1 MLDLPHTSFESL
13 RRARH
18 RPAVHRRVADGGG
31 PRRHRRR
38 RHPARGRAGRRRA
51 ATATSA
57 STRRGSR
64 RRSRWTS
71 RRPTGRPRTP
81 SSTGRATRPSTPRPD
96 ERPPLLVMIHG
107 GPTAAAQG
115 TLRLGVQYWTSRGFA
130 VVDVNYRGSTGYGR
144 AYRDL
149 LQGQWGV
156 ADVEDC
162 AAVARFLVERGDVD
176 PDRLCI
182 RGGSA
187 GGFTVLAALAF
198 EDVFSVGT
206 SYYGVADLAAL
217 GDGHPQV
224 REPLPR
230 RPDRPVAGGAAT
242 STWRARRSTTRRHRP
257 PAVRVPGPRGRGRAA
272 EPVAADRRRGARPRA
287 CRSPT

>member
-1 MLDLPHTSFESL
+1 MTVPLDTPRGGAPE
-13 RRARH
+13 
-18 RPAVHRRVADGGG
+18 RVVP
-31 PRRHRRR
+31 PRDLGLD
-38 RHPARGRAGRRRA
+38 P
-51 ATATSA
+51 SWFA
-57 STRRGSR
+57 SPDPLDF
-64 RRSRWTS
+64 
-71 RRPTGRPRTP
+71 PTGDGEVAHALVYWPRNPTVDAP
-81 SSTGRATRPSTPRPD
+81 ED
-96 ERPPLLVMIHG
+96 QRPPLLVMIHG

-115 TLRLGVQYWTSRGFA
+115 TLRLAVQYWTSRGIA

-176 PDRLCI
+176 PDPALHPWRI
-182 RGGSA
+182 GRRVHGPRRARRRGRVL
-187 GGFTVLAALAF
+187 GGHELLRRRRP
-198 EDVFSVGT
+198 GRP
-206 SYYGVADLAAL
+206 

-224 REPLPR
+224 REPLPGR
-230 RPDRPVAGGAAT
+230 AGRPVASGPRRLRGALADQPHGG
-242 STWRARRSTTRRHRP
+242 HRP

-272 EPVAADRRRGARPRA
+272 QPVADDRRRRARRAA